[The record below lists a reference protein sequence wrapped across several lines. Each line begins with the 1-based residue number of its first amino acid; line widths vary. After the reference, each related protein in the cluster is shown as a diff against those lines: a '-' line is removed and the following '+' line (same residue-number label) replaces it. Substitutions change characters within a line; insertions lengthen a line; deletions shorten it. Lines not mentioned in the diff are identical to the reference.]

1 MKELFKNKDT
11 NIAAAPLLKEISD
24 ILEALELC
32 DIMTPGNPN
41 HQKDNVEQLKK
52 DLFYE
57 IANNTL
63 EFAEF
68 KLSLFELDLKEIK
81 KWVYRDEMQIFY
93 QLSDIITITLCKVL
107 GFELG
112 RISYYIRKGDRS
124 NDSELTSHKS
134 SILKL
139 KGFFNRMMHL
149 ERTEISE
156 IDLKRFQRQIFEFD
170 SKLNN
175 RSFFKRL
182 VSIFK

>member
-11 NIAAAPLLKEISD
+11 NIAAATLLKEISD

-32 DIMTPGNPN
+32 DIMMPSNPS
-41 HQKDNVEQLKK
+41 HEKDNVEQSKK

-57 IANNTL
+57 MANNTL
-63 EFAEF
+63 EFSEF

-81 KWVYRDEMQIFY
+81 KWVNRDEMQIFY
-93 QLSDIITITLCKVL
+93 ELSDIIAITLCKVL

-112 RISYYIRKGDRS
+112 RISYYVRNGDQS
-124 NDSELTSHKS
+124 NDSELNSHKS
-134 SILKL
+134 SILEL
-139 KGFFNRMMHL
+139 KSLFTRMIHL
-149 ERTEISE
+149 ERTKISE
-156 IDLKRFQRQIFEFD
+156 IELKMFQRQIFEFD

>member
-11 NIAAAPLLKEISD
+11 NIAAAPLFKEISD

-32 DIMTPGNPN
+32 DIMMPSNPS
-41 HQKDNVEQLKK
+41 HEKDNVEQSKK

-57 IANNTL
+57 MANNTL
-63 EFAEF
+63 EFSEF

-81 KWVYRDEMQIFY
+81 KWVHRDEMQIFY
-93 QLSDIITITLCKVL
+93 QLSDIIAITLCKVL

-112 RISYYIRKGDRS
+112 RISYYIKNGDRS

-139 KGFFNRMMHL
+139 KGLVTRMLHL
-149 ERTEISE
+149 ETTKVPEIE
-156 IDLKRFQRQIFEFD
+156 LKKFQRQIFEFD

-182 VSIFK
+182 VGIFK

>member
-1 MKELFKNKDT
+1 MKELFRNKDT

-24 ILEALELC
+24 ILETLELC
-32 DIMTPGNPN
+32 DIMMSSNSS
-41 HQKDNVEQLKK
+41 HEKDNVEQSKK
-52 DLFYE
+52 SLFYE
-57 IANNTL
+57 VANNTL
-63 EFAEF
+63 EFSEF

-81 KWVYRDEMQIFY
+81 KWVHRDEMKTFY
-93 QLSDIITITLCKVL
+93 QLSDIVAITLCKVL

-112 RISYYIRKGDRS
+112 RISFYIKNGDRS
-124 NDSELTSHKS
+124 NDSELTSQKS

-139 KGFFNRMMHL
+139 KVFFNRMIHL

-156 IDLKRFQRQIFEFD
+156 IELKRFQRQIFEFD

-175 RSFFKRL
+175 RSLFNRL

>member
-11 NIAAAPLLKEISD
+11 NIAAATLFKEISD

-32 DIMTPGNPN
+32 DIMMPSNPS
-41 HQKDNVEQLKK
+41 HEKDNIEQSKK

-57 IANNTL
+57 MANNTL
-63 EFAEF
+63 EFSEF

-81 KWVYRDEMQIFY
+81 KWVNRDEMQIFY
-93 QLSDIITITLCKVL
+93 ELSDIIALTLCKVL

-112 RISYYIRKGDRS
+112 RISYYVRNGDQS
-124 NDSELTSHKS
+124 NDSELSYHKS

-139 KGFFNRMMHL
+139 KSLLTRMIHL
-149 ERTEISE
+149 ERTKIPEIE
-156 IDLKRFQRQIFEFD
+156 LKKFQRQIFEFD